1 MSDSSVFIGTRPRVV
16 LILEEHWAKTAE
28 IQQIPIYH
36 ASRLA
41 ARSFS
46 IYRGF
51 INSMNDRM
59 KKLNDISN
67 PWEFQYISNRENPD
81 FDEPGPAVVLA
92 SPGMLQNGTSR
103 KLFEQWCSDLRNGVI
118 IAG

>member
-1 MSDSSVFIGTRPRVV
+1 MFSLGRAQELL

-41 ARSFS
+41 ARSLS

-118 IAG
+118 IAC